1 MKSSRMMKK
10 QVAKSSTRCVKLK
23 QDLERKRTMNR
34 KVVCNLMTIVKKTA
48 RMMMRETKMQSI
60 KTMTTMKKA
69 TITSDMIWFVFK
81 IIHLSNPL
89 ESATTSTVVLSE
101 FTLTD
106 VDSLTSR

>member
-1 MKSSRMMKK
+1 MMKK
-10 QVAKSSTRCVKLK
+10 LEARNSMKCVKPRQVSEL
-23 QDLERKRTMNR
+23 RRTTSK
-34 KVVCNLMTIVKKTA
+34 KVVFSLTMIARKKVK
-48 RMMMRETKMQSI
+48 MMMKATKTRSI
-60 KTMTTMKKA
+60 KTMTMMRKV

-101 FTLTD
+101 FTRTD